1 MLFPAQCREEIVLVL
16 NHPVGRGQD
25 KESTGT
31 ECYASKQPN
40 FTFYNPFLF
49 SLASLFSFLFWY
61 IIVGGKTVLHLIGI
75 ISST

>member
-40 FTFYNPFLF
+40 FTFYVSQSISLLSSFPFLF
-49 SLASLFSFLFWY
+49 SLLVYYRRW
-61 IIVGGKTVLHLIGI
+61 
-75 ISST
+75 